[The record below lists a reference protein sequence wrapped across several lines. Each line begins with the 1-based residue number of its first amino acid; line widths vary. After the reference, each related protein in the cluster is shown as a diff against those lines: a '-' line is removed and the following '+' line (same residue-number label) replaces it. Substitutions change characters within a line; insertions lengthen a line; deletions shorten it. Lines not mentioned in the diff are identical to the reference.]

1 MKFSPFK
8 LMMFFFLARLVATCK
23 NVIKLRPKILIA
35 PVEIAGYYKNLCD
48 GFKAVGQPYDFLS
61 YAPHRFGYGGETK
74 TQVFLIIS
82 KEFHNKYLGDKK
94 YPRIAKSILF
104 RIYLLL
110 SKLHV
115 FWTYYQI
122 IIYDSFIFSFGLTL
136 FEDHRDVLLI
146 KKLGKKIICQVGH
159 GSEARPAYIDGSMH
173 ADGGDLKDVGFLTIE
188 AKKTFLN
195 IKFLEQHAD
204 IIICAPYSSQ
214 FLKSKCVN
222 AFALGI
228 PLGIIE
234 DKTHTNH
241 LERSSLM
248 IRILHSPSHKRAK
261 GTSVILDAITNL
273 KLKGYAIDF
282 VTVSGRPHKEV
293 LAELKVCDFVIDQVY
308 SDSPL
313 AGFAAEAAFFGKP
326 ALVAGY
332 GLVELKKHVNDDMW
346 PPSMICHPEDLE
358 QAIEEL
364 IANKFLREQLGHDSK
379 EFVGSKWSNF
389 AVATRFLS
397 LINDKIPDDWW
408 LDPND
413 VNYIHGAG
421 QSIDQ
426 TRQIVNELVKNYG
439 LAALKLSDRPLL
451 EAEILKLIDFEEKV
465 V

>member
-1 MKFSPFK
+1 
-8 LMMFFFLARLVATCK
+8 MMFLGLARLVAICK
-23 NVIKLRPKILIA
+23 NVFKIKPKILIA

-48 GFKAVGQPYDFLS
+48 GFNAIGQPYDFLS
-61 YAPHRFGYGGETK
+61 YAPHKFGYGGETK
-74 TQVFLIIS
+74 RQFFLIIS
-82 KEFHNKYLGDKK
+82 NDIHNKYLADKK

-104 RIYLLL
+104 RVYLLL
-110 SKLHV
+110 NLMHV

-122 IIYDSFIFSFGLTL
+122 MIYDSFIFTFGLTL

-173 ADGGDLKDVGFLTIE
+173 ADGGELNDVGFLTIE
-188 AKKTFLN
+188 TKKTYLN

-214 FLKSKCVN
+214 FLRSKFVN
-222 AFALGI
+222 SFALGI
-228 PLGIIE
+228 PMGIIE
-234 DKTHTNH
+234 DTTDTNYI
-241 LERSSLM
+241 ERSSQV

-261 GTSVILDAITNL
+261 GTPIILDAITNL
-273 KLKGYAIDF
+273 KLKGHAIDF

-293 LAELKVCDFVIDQVY
+293 LAELKFCDFVIDQVY
-308 SDSPL
+308 SDTPM

-326 ALVAGY
+326 TLVAGY
-332 GLVELKKHVNDDMW
+332 GLVELKKHIADDMW

-364 IANKFLREQLGHDSK
+364 IMNKVLREQLGHDSK
-379 EFVGSKWSNF
+379 EFIKTKWSNS

-397 LINDKIPDDWW
+397 LINDEIPDDWW

-413 VNYIHGAG
+413 VTYIHGAG
-421 QSIDQ
+421 QSIEQ
-426 TRQIVNELVKNYG
+426 TRQIVIELVKTYG
-439 LAALKLSDRPLL
+439 VSALKLSDRPLL
-451 EAEILKLIDFEEKV
+451 KAEILELIDFEEEV
-465 V
+465 F